1 MSIWYEVKEED
12 INIDYE
18 VNEVDF
24 LVHRAYSGNVY
35 LTLSFEQIKEI
46 ASKIDKEEPKP

>member
-1 MSIWYEVKEED
+1 MSEWYEAKAED
-12 INIDYE
+12 IDIDYE
-18 VNEVDF
+18 DKEVGF
-24 LVHRAYSGNVY
+24 FVHSTDCGNVY